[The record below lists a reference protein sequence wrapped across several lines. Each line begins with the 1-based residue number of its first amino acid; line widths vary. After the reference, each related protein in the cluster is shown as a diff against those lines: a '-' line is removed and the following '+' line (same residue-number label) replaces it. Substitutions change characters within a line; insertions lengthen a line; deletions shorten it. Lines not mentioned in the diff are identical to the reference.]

1 MQLVGLLDSPYVR
14 RVAIALK
21 EMEIPFTHAPISVFR
36 GYEAFAAI
44 NPVVKAPTL
53 VTDDG
58 TVLMDSQLIL
68 DYVARLVPAERRLV
82 PADLEAFARHQ
93 RLTGLALVA
102 CEKSVALVYE
112 RDLRPAEKRHQPW
125 ADRVRQQLVRAYAL
139 VEAELAATDSWQ
151 FGPRPTHAC
160 IATAVAWSF
169 TAALLPEHADSFVGP
184 RLRAFTQ
191 WAEAYPSFVS
201 TPMF

>member
-21 EMEIPFTHAPISVFR
+21 DMQIPFTHAPISVFR
-36 GYEAFAAI
+36 GYDAFAAI

-53 VTDDG
+53 VADDG

-68 DYVARLVPAERRLV
+68 DYVARLVPEERRLE
-82 PADLEAFARHQ
+82 PSDIGAFARHQ

-112 RDLRPAEKRHQPW
+112 RDLRPAEKRHEPW
-125 ADRVRQQLVRAYAL
+125 ADRVRAQLVQAYAL
-139 VEAELAATDSWQ
+139 IEAEIAHTDGWQ

-169 TAALLPEHADSFVGP
+169 TAALLPEHVDGFAGP
-184 RLRAFTQ
+184 RLRAFTH
-191 WAEAYPSFVS
+191 WAEARPAFKT

>member
-1 MQLVGLLDSPYVR
+1 MQLIGLLDSPYVR

-21 EMEIPFTHAPISVFR
+21 VMEIPFAHAPISVFR
-36 GYEAFAAI
+36 GYDAFAAI

-68 DYVARLVPAERRLV
+68 DFVARLVPEQRRLV
-82 PADLEAFARHQ
+82 PQDLGAFARHQ
-93 RLTGLALVA
+93 RLTGLALAA
-102 CEKSVALVYE
+102 CEKSVSLVYE
-112 RDLRPAEKRHQPW
+112 RDLRPAERRHQPW
-125 ADRVRQQLVRAYAL
+125 ADRVREQLVQAYGL
-139 VEAELAATDSWQ
+139 VEAEIGATDGWQ
-151 FGPRPTHAC
+151 FGARPTEAC

-169 TAALLPEHADSFVGP
+169 TVALLPEHAEGLAGP
-184 RLRAFTQ
+184 RLRAFAQ
-191 WAEAYPSFVS
+191 WAEEAPAFRS